1 VLLRTGKCVNNRIST
16 ENYMEQRTDITI
28 LWLTDNYYPSK
39 GGMAQSCDRIV
50 YHLRKKGVTLDL
62 VHFAKT
68 GKDRIERKVSGYT
81 CVCSVDE
88 DVAHSCNRIW
98 SKWSSEWEKKK
109 YSHVVI
115 FGGFVAMSCGPVY
128 ARWLG
133 APLVT
138 CIRGNDFDTAVY
150 APKRREHLL
159 ATLEYSDA
167 VCSVTREK
175 KNKIEKLCTSPRVF
189 WTPNGIDWEKWK
201 ADTFDKKRAEELRL
215 QYAIGSRV
223 CIGLF
228 GFLKKKKGVLF
239 FLEQL
244 VRSGV
249 SERVHL
255 LFAGEVEEV
264 ALEWLDAHK
273 SINYS
278 YETGRERFDLIPCY
292 LCCDWA
298 AVPSLYDGMPN
309 VMLEAMGLGIPL
321 IASSVGG
328 MNDVVTHGEQG
339 LLFNFNNAGECARVI
354 AEAVTID
361 ASLRRKMGEN
371 ALNMVRKQFTVEKE
385 TDNYYRVFTELM
397 KKD

>member
-1 VLLRTGKCVNNRIST
+1 MCY
-16 ENYMEQRTDITI
+16 EDFMEQRTMMNI

-50 YHLRKKGVTLDL
+50 YHLRNKGVTVDL

-68 GKDRIERKVSGYT
+68 GKDRIERKVSGHTYI
-81 CVCSVDE
+81 CSMDE
-88 DVAHSCNRIW
+88 DISHSCNRIW
-98 SKWSSEWEKKK
+98 SKWSPEWEKNA

-115 FGGFVAMSCGPVY
+115 FGGFIAMSCGPVY

-159 ATLEYSDA
+159 STLEYSDA

-175 KNKIEKLCTSPRVF
+175 KYKIEKLCTSPRVF
-189 WTPNGIDWEKWK
+189 WTPNGIDCKNWK
-201 ADTFDKKRAEELRL
+201 ADVFDKKRARELRR
-215 QYAIGSRV
+215 QYAIGQRV

-228 GFLKKKKGVLF
+228 GFLKKKKGTFF

-244 VRSGV
+244 GRSGV
-249 SERVHL
+249 AERVHL
-255 LFAGEVEEV
+255 LFVGEVEEE
-264 ALEWLDAHK
+264 ALGWLASHP
-273 SINYS
+273 SVHYS
-278 YETGRERFDLIPCY
+278 HETGYERFDLIPCY
-292 LCCDWA
+292 LCCDWV

-321 IASSVGG
+321 IASAVGG
-328 MNDVVTHGEQG
+328 MNDVVTHGEEG
-339 LLFNFNNAGECARVI
+339 LLFNFNTRGECARI
-354 AEAVTID
+354 ITEAVAID
-361 ASLRRKMGEN
+361 PSLRRKMGET
-371 ALNMVRKQFTVEKE
+371 AQNMVRKQFTVEKE
-385 TDNYYRVFTELM
+385 TENYYRVFTEFMQNRLRGYDVG
-397 KKD
+397 KKTA